1 MDDLLISTLL
11 ADGLGQNQDFAFVLL
26 YILGPSI
33 LVLITAQ
40 FMFKKHTDA
49 NLRMF
54 QAEIIKSNTQTITPL
69 RLQAYERMAL
79 FLERSSI
86 PSLIANYAKGN
97 QSAKAFSLIASNIIR
112 EEYNHNVS
120 QQIYL
125 SVQLWSLIK
134 IIKEQHLQMLQ
145 NLSASLP
152 ENATSTDLCQ
162 KLLEY
167 LQSLEIQPQDRGLE
181 FIKSELALLFG

>member
-1 MDDLLISTLL
+1 MDELLLSTIL
-11 ADGLGQNQDFAFVLL
+11 ASGPVQSQDFAFVLL
-26 YILGPSI
+26 YILGPSM

-54 QAEIIKSNTQTITPL
+54 QAEILKSNTQTITPL
-69 RLQAYERMAL
+69 KLQAYERMAL

-86 PSLIANYAKGN
+86 PSLIENYAKGN
-97 QSAKAFSLIASNIIR
+97 QSAKAFSLIASNVIR

-125 SVQLWSLIK
+125 SSQLWSLIK
-134 IIKEQHLQMLQ
+134 IIKDQHLQMLQ
-145 NLSASLP
+145 NTSSSLP
-152 ENATSTDLCQ
+152 ENATSGALCQ
-162 KLLEY
+162 KLIEY
-167 LQSLEIQPQDRGLE
+167 LQTMEIQPQDRGLT

>member
-1 MDDLLISTLL
+1 MDDLLMSTLL

-69 RLQAYERMAL
+69 KLQAYERMAL

-86 PSLIANYAKGN
+86 PSLIENYAKGN

-152 ENATSTDLCQ
+152 ENATSTELCQ
-162 KLLEY
+162 KLIEY
-167 LQSLEIQPQDRGLE
+167 LQSLEIQPQDRGLA

>member
-1 MDDLLISTLL
+1 MSTLL

-69 RLQAYERMAL
+69 KLQAYERMAL

-86 PSLIANYAKGN
+86 PSLIENYAKGN

-152 ENATSTDLCQ
+152 ENATSTELCQ
-162 KLLEY
+162 KLIEY
-167 LQSLEIQPQDRGLE
+167 LQSLEIQPQDRGLA